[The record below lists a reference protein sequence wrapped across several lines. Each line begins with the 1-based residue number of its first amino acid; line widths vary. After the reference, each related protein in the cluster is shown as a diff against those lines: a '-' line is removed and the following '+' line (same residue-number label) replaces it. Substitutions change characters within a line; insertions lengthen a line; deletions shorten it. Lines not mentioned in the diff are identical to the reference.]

1 VVTTH
6 NIAFTYHI
14 NFCCICWIAFCKKN
28 KTIYIQQKE
37 EEKHKRVVFE
47 ELERRRRE
55 AKERMEYESRLKNA
69 FSGDLSSFTSGGSG
83 GGRTSP
89 FPPLSGG
96 IRPNSPYQAT
106 LGNRMSY
113 DDDEEE
119 EDNRQRLNYNKSSGG
134 ISGQKNKSSPPP
146 LGSGSSI
153 KSSSI
158 SSSDDDDDDDE
169 NDDDKGSRSSVN
181 SSCTSTSSD
190 NRSFDPIKRMIHGGK
205 PVFSSPLD
213 RYTKERERA

>member
-1 VVTTH
+1 
-6 NIAFTYHI
+6 
-14 NFCCICWIAFCKKN
+14 
-28 KTIYIQQKE
+28 
-37 EEKHKRVVFE
+37 VFE

-83 GGRTSP
+83 SGGRT
-89 FPPLSGG
+89 
-96 IRPNSPYQAT
+96 SPYQAT

-119 EDNRQRLNYNKSSGG
+119 DNQQRLNNYNKSSGVSG
-134 ISGQKNKSSPPP
+134 GGQKNKSSPPT
-146 LGSGSSI
+146 LGSGASL

-158 SSSDDDDDDDE
+158 SSSSDDDDDDDD
-169 NDDDKGSRSSVN
+169 NDKGSRSSVN

-190 NRSFDPIKRMIHGGK
+190 SRSFDPIKRMIHGGK
-205 PVFSSPLD
+205 PVISIPPPL
-213 RYTKERERA
+213 RENERERA